1 MSSTLLFAAPA
12 LRDLDA
18 LFDTIAEDSPARAAR
33 FIMRIRAR
41 CERLET
47 FSHSGRARPEFG
59 VGLRSIPVRPVVV
72 FYRVDGDF
80 VIVALSV
87 KHFVHIDIRHALAFA
102 RRPTSGAA

>member
-18 LFDTIAEDSPARAAR
+18 LFDSIAEDSLARAAR
-33 FIMRIRAR
+33 FILRIAR

-47 FSHSGRARPEFG
+47 FPRSGRARPGIWVVCAPFL
-59 VGLRSIPVRPVVV
+59 VWPVVV